1 VCVFFHTFFCKYLFN
16 LSFSTLEKLGLVW
29 NYYCRKKVFLF
40 AFVVK
45 NYFGIVPL
53 GNAQNDC

>member
-1 VCVFFHTFFCKYLFN
+1 LFN
-16 LSFSTLEKLGLVW
+16 LSFLTLEKFGLAW

-40 AFVVK
+40 AFVVT